1 MNIYFPTVKKKYC
14 VHKLKYGD
22 FGASSYPPFPPHAV
36 YFTPL
41 HAAMYPWRNL
51 ILGALIF
58 GLLADTLCVGLVTGL
73 ISLIS
78 ASRIQIHLENLVY
91 PPSLILPPLSFLFVR
106 FYRRQ
111 VELLS
116 TAIFLVF

>member
-1 MNIYFPTVKKKYC
+1 
-14 VHKLKYGD
+14 
-22 FGASSYPPFPPHAV
+22 
-36 YFTPL
+36 
-41 HAAMYPWRNL
+41 MYPWRNL

-91 PPSLILPPLSFLFVR
+91 PSSLILPPLSFLFVR

-116 TAIFLVF
+116 TAIFLAF